1 MNSNSFPTVD
11 DATSN
16 ALLKRLKRQPSSPRT
31 LFNSFMTGL
40 VFFCAI
46 CAIVP
51 LVAVLWYVIAQ
62 GGSRLSLDLFTQLPP
77 AASAVTGGGFGNAF
91 IGTLTTVGI
100 GSAIAIPC
108 GIMAAIFLSEFA
120 QGTRLAEWIGFLT
133 NVLSGVPSI
142 VVGVFAYSVVVLM
155 PPIVLPM
162 PSITEAG
169 FSFVPKEFSTGG
181 FSAVAGGFALAVLM
195 LPIIVRTSTEALA
208 LVPQE
213 SRQAAVGLGATRFQ
227 TVARVVL
234 PAAMPPILTGVMLA
248 VARASGETAPLIF
261 TALFKNF
268 WAQGVWEPT
277 ATLSVLV
284 FNFATTPYK
293 NQQELAAA
301 GSLVLVLMVLIASIL
316 SRLVVRRK

>member
-1 MNSNSFPTVD
+1 
-11 DATSN
+11 
-16 ALLKRLKRQPSSPRT
+16 
-31 LFNSFMTGL
+31 MTGL
-40 VFFCAI
+40 VFLCAV

-77 AASAVTGGGFGNAF
+77 AANVLKGGGFGNAF

-142 VVGVFAYSVVVLM
+142 VVGVFAYSTVVL
-155 PPIVLPM
+155 
-162 PSITEAG
+162 T
-169 FSFVPKEFSTGG
+169 TGG

-195 LPIIVRTSTEALA
+195 LPIIVRTSTESLA

-213 SRQAAVGLGATRFQ
+213 SRQAAVGLGATKFQ

-284 FNFATTPYK
+284 FNFATTPYR

-301 GSLVLVLMVLIASIL
+301 GSLVLVMMVLIASIL

>member
-1 MNSNSFPTVD
+1 MNSTPIPTL
-11 DATSN
+11 DASSSSP
-16 ALLKRLKRQPSSPRT
+16 ALINRLKRDPRSPRT
-31 LFNSFMTGL
+31 LFNTVMTGV
-40 VFFCAI
+40 VFFCAV

-62 GGSRLSLDLFTQLPP
+62 GGSRLSLELFTQLPP
-77 AASAVTGGGFGNAF
+77 AANVLKGGGFGNAF

-108 GIMAAIFLSEFA
+108 GILAAIFLSEFA
-120 QGTRLAEWIGFLT
+120 AGTRLADWIGFLT

-142 VVGVFAYSVVVLM
+142 VVGVFAYSIVVLN
-155 PPIVLPM
+155 
-162 PSITEAG
+162 
-169 FSFVPKEFSTGG
+169 TGG

-195 LPIIVRTSTEALA
+195 LPIIVRTSTESLA

-213 SRQAAVGLGATRFQ
+213 ARQAAVGLGATKFQ
-227 TVARVVL
+227 TVSRVVL

-268 WAQGVWEPT
+268 WANGVWEPT

-301 GSLVLVLMVLIASIL
+301 GSLVLVLMVLIASIF
-316 SRLVVRRK
+316 SRLIVKRK

>member
-1 MNSNSFPTVD
+1 MNATPIPTL
-11 DATSN
+11 DASSSSP
-16 ALLKRLKRQPSSPRT
+16 ALINRLKRDPRSPRT
-31 LFNSFMTGL
+31 LFNTVMTGV
-40 VFFCAI
+40 VFFCAV

-62 GGSRLSLDLFTQLPP
+62 GGSRLSLELFTQLPP
-77 AASAVTGGGFGNAF
+77 AANVLKGGGFGNAF

-108 GIMAAIFLSEFA
+108 GILAAIFLSEFA
-120 QGTRLAEWIGFLT
+120 AGTRLADWIGFLT

-142 VVGVFAYSVVVLM
+142 VVGVFAYSIVVLN
-155 PPIVLPM
+155 
-162 PSITEAG
+162 
-169 FSFVPKEFSTGG
+169 TGG

-195 LPIIVRTSTEALA
+195 LPIIVRTSTESLA

-213 SRQAAVGLGATRFQ
+213 ARQAAVGLGATKFQ
-227 TVARVVL
+227 TVSRVVL

-268 WAQGVWEPT
+268 WANGVWEPT

-301 GSLVLVLMVLIASIL
+301 GSLVLVLMVLIASIF
-316 SRLVVRRK
+316 SRLIVKRK

>member
-1 MNSNSFPTVD
+1 MNANSFPPLED
-11 DATSN
+11 SDRNS
-16 ALLKRLKRQPSSPRT
+16 LLINRLKRQPSSPRT
-31 LFNSFMTGL
+31 LFNTFMTGL
-40 VFFCAI
+40 VFICAA

-51 LVAVLWYVIAQ
+51 LFAVLWYVVAQ

-77 AASAVTGGGFGNAF
+77 AANILKGGGFGNAF

-100 GSAIAIPC
+100 GSSIAIPC
-108 GIMAAIFLSEFA
+108 GILAAIFLSEFA
-120 QGTRLAEWIGFLT
+120 QGTRLADWIGFLT

-142 VVGVFAYSVVVLM
+142 VVGVFAYSVVVL
-155 PPIVLPM
+155 
-162 PSITEAG
+162 T
-169 FSFVPKEFSTGG
+169 TGG
-181 FSAVAGGFALAVLM
+181 FSAVAGGVALAILM

-213 SRQAAVGLGATRFQ
+213 ARQAAVGLGATRFQ
-227 TVARVVL
+227 TVSRVVL
-234 PAAMPPILTGVMLA
+234 PAALPPILTGVMLA

-301 GSLVLVLMVLIASIL
+301 GSLVLVMMVLFASIC
-316 SRLVVRRK
+316 SRFLVKRK

>member
-1 MNSNSFPTVD
+1 MNSNSFPTVEP
-11 DATSN
+11 AASN
-16 ALLKRLKRQPSSPRT
+16 PLLKRLKRQPSSPRT

-40 VFFCAI
+40 VFLCAI

-77 AASAVTGGGFGNAF
+77 AANVRQGGGFGNAF

-142 VVGVFAYSVVVLM
+142 VVGVFAYSTVVL
-155 PPIVLPM
+155 
-162 PSITEAG
+162 T
-169 FSFVPKEFSTGG
+169 TGG

-195 LPIIVRTSTEALA
+195 LPIIVRTSTESLA

-213 SRQAAVGLGATRFQ
+213 ARQAAVGLGATRFQ

-301 GSLVLVLMVLIASIL
+301 GSLVLVMMVLIASIL